1 MTFTKHKMSKFLA
14 RQKSKLFIVLTLT
27 LAPVL
32 LYYELGGYVK
42 TLAKVAKDI
51 LTNDINF
58 SLSFDP
64 DDIFFAPFVPL
75 NGEYM
80 EADIPKEVFDL
91 NNVIRDG
98 IIPKT
103 RFNK

>member
-14 RQKSKLFIVLTLT
+14 RQKSKLLILLSLTF
-27 LAPVL
+27 APVL

-51 LTNDINF
+51 LANDINF

-64 DDIFFAPFVPL
+64 DDIFFALFVPL